1 MTYVQFDRRTKWS
14 RIKWTSCIMIDYGLF
29 RMIQNRQNWY
39 TVVCILIEYII
50 LYGIFLCHYIR
61 RSFLTDPSRLPRSLL
76 FSFFTCPSYFT
87 IIYLLY
93 LSNYMFIRL
102 SIYVSIYLSIQVYT
116 YMFISVYAS
125 GGRVLQL
132 LLEEQILH
140 VEQNKQ
146 KKRCRL
152 LSPCTTK

>member
-1 MTYVQFDRRTKWS
+1 
-14 RIKWTSCIMIDYGLF
+14 
-29 RMIQNRQNWY
+29 
-39 TVVCILIEYII
+39 
-50 LYGIFLCHYIR
+50 
-61 RSFLTDPSRLPRSLL
+61 
-76 FSFFTCPSYFT
+76 
-87 IIYLLY
+87 
-93 LSNYMFIRL
+93 MFIRL

-146 KKRCRL
+146 RKNAADYYLHVQQNKIKMPTNSSCRIKQNKAANKIFK
-152 LSPCTTK
+152 LSKTKQNCRHILRVKQDNSNRKLTTH